1 MEDLVNIP
9 RRILRHWRSEESH
22 HGQIARSFL
31 IISLFVLLAK
41 VAGAAK
47 EIAIA
52 WRYGVSA
59 EVDAYLFV
67 FNIASWPASILFGV
81 LSIVLVPLYTQ
92 LRLATPSESAGF
104 RSELSG
110 ATLLAGVVIGLCLG
124 GVLAFTPFLPD
135 WSGLG
140 SVAVTRAQSMIWPL
154 MLLVPLG
161 MYSALLSADIMSHQ
175 RHGNSLLEGVPA
187 LVLLGVLLI
196 TSAEVAGVLAWGTA
210 VGFLI
215 QTVLLLLYLQRIS
228 PVALPRLSLT
238 SPAWDVFGR
247 VIGVVLLAQFLQ
259 SLTALVD
266 QFWAARLEA
275 GTIAAMGYA
284 NRLLA
289 LFLGLGAT
297 AIGRAALPV
306 LSRVAVNDQGRGRQL
321 VLQWS
326 LALLALGCLGV
337 LVLWPL
343 TPWLVSVL
351 FERGAFTGNDTWR
364 VAEMLQWGLL
374 QIPFYF
380 SMLVYVQQ
388 IAAEKKYGFLVVIAI
403 INLAVKLGFNAV
415 LVPVYGAKGLFLA
428 TAIMYISTLVMC
440 VFIGRSRRDP

>member
-1 MEDLVNIP
+1 MDDLGNFP
-9 RRILRHWRSEESH
+9 RRVLRHWRSEESH
-22 HGQIARSFL
+22 HGQIARGFL
-31 IISLFVLLAK
+31 MISLFVLLAK

-59 EVDAYLFV
+59 EVDAYLFI
-67 FNIASWPASILFGV
+67 FNIASWPASVLFGV
-81 LSIVLVPLYTQ
+81 LSIILVPLYTQ

-110 ATLLAGVVIGLCLG
+110 VTLLAGVIVGVCMG
-124 GVLAFTPFLPD
+124 AVLAFSPFLPE

-140 SVAVTRAQSMIWPL
+140 ATAVARAQAMTWPL
-154 MLLVPLG
+154 VLLVPFG
-161 MYSALLSADIMSHQ
+161 MYAGLLSADIMSHQ
-175 RHGNSLLEGVPA
+175 RHGNTLLEGVPA
-187 LVLLGVLLI
+187 LVLLIALLI
-196 TSAEVAGVLAWGTA
+196 TGANVSGVLAWGTA
-210 VGFLI
+210 LGFLV
-215 QTVLLLLYLQRIS
+215 QTGLLLLYLRRIS
-228 PVALPRLSLT
+228 PVAPPRLSLD
-238 SPAWDVFGR
+238 SPAWRAFGR
-247 VIGVVLLAQFLQ
+247 VIGIVLLAQLLQ

-297 AIGRAALPV
+297 AIGRASLPV
-306 LSRVAVNDQGRGRQL
+306 LSRVALEDQGRGRQL

-326 LALLALGCLGV
+326 LALLVTGFIGV
-337 LVLWPL
+337 LMLWPL

-351 FERGAFTGNDTWR
+351 FERGAFTANDSQR
-364 VAEMLQWGLL
+364 VAELLQWGLL

-380 SMLVYVQQ
+380 SMLVFVQQ
-388 IAAEKKYGFLVVIAI
+388 IAAEKRYGFLVVIAI

-415 LVPVYGAKGLFLA
+415 LMPAYGARGLFLA
-428 TAIMYISTLVMC
+428 TAIMYISTLAMC
-440 VFIGRSRRDP
+440 VLIGRSRTGP